1 MDSSDVRSDAI
12 DVSRLLA
19 QVRERLREK
28 RGVDYTEE
36 DIRAL
41 ASVELRRFLEPK
53 SVRSDLLAQYQRQ
66 TTRLPMVPGSLFEA
80 QKPLVARIRRLLNP
94 ILRLFFNPDPLSVMI
109 TSVNEIST
117 TMSARSDLYFELL
130 HNLVLE
136 FTRTSM
142 EVKNLQLRVDS
153 LTARLELTERRAR
166 ALEAVVEYREDASVP
181 ESATAPAGTPPEGPG
196 TRSRRRRARRVR
208 RAHTPAVNVMGD
220 AHTPKP
226 PES

>member
-1 MDSSDVRSDAI
+1 MDSFDVRSDAI
-12 DVSRLLA
+12 DVPKLLE
-19 QVRERLREK
+19 QVRARIREK

-41 ASVELRRFLEPK
+41 AGVELKRFLDPN
-53 SVRSDLLAQYQRQ
+53 SVRSDLLAQYQAK
-66 TTRLPMVPGSLFEA
+66 TARLPMVPGSLFEA
-80 QKPLVARIRRLLNP
+80 QKPIVARIRRLLNP
-94 ILRLFFNPDPLSVMI
+94 VLRLFFNPDPVAVMI

-166 ALEAVVEYREDASVP
+166 ALEAVVEYRDDASAADP
-181 ESATAPAGTPPEGPG
+181 QPGNAAEGPG
-196 TRSRRRRARRVR
+196 TRSRRRRSRRVR
-208 RAHTPAVNVMGD
+208 REHTPAASVMGD
-220 AHTPKP
+220 ASAKTPK
-226 PES
+226 S